1 MNIYADHAASSPMRE
16 SAKAVM
22 LECLEECGNPSSI
35 HAAGRLAAARL
46 ERARKEM
53 AELLNCRPSEIYFTS
68 GGTEADNWAVC
79 AAGRRTGQ
87 TVTSAFEHHAVLRA
101 LEALERAGGRTAVRI
116 RPEADG
122 VLDPEKVAAAADGST
137 ALVSIMAANNE
148 IGTIQ
153 PIAEIAKAL
162 KKGGRSPALFHT
174 DAVQAVGHIP
184 VDVQKLGVDLLSL
197 SAHKFGGPRGAG
209 ALYCRT
215 GAPLEP
221 LLFGGGQERGRR
233 PGTENTAAIA
243 AMAAAMTEACGNMEK
258 AAAYTRR
265 LRDRLAA
272 RILEIPG
279 AQING
284 SMTSRL
290 PGNINCRFDGV
301 EGETLVILLDLAG
314 VQVSAGA
321 ACSSGSGQPS
331 HVLTTLGQSRREAYG
346 AIRISL
352 AETSTEAEAD
362 CIADRLEAIVAD
374 LQSG

>member
-137 ALVSIMAANNE
+137 ALVSVMAANNE

-331 HVLTTLGQSRREAYG
+331 HVLTALGQSRREAYG

>member
-243 AMAAAMTEACGNMEK
+243 AMAAAMTEACGNMET

-331 HVLTTLGQSRREAYG
+331 HVLTALGQSRREAYG

>member
-68 GGTEADNWAVC
+68 GGTEADNWAVR
-79 AAGRRTGQ
+79 AAGQGPGQ

-101 LEALERAGGRTAVRI
+101 LEALERAGGRTTVQI
-116 RPEADG
+116 RPGADG

-137 ALVSIMAANNE
+137 ALVSVMAANNE

-162 KKGGRSPALFHT
+162 KKSGRSPVFHT

-215 GAPLEP
+215 GVPLEP

-243 AMAAAMTEACGNMEK
+243 AMAAALGEACGIMEQ
-258 AAAYTRR
+258 AAAHTRR

-284 SMTSRL
+284 SMTNRL

-314 VQVSAGA
+314 VQVSTGA
-321 ACSSGSGQPS
+321 ACSSGNGEPS
-331 HVLTTLGQSRREAYG
+331 HVLTALGQSRREAYG

-362 CIADRLEAIVAD
+362 CIADHLESIVAD
-374 LQSG
+374 LQNG

>member
-53 AELLNCRPSEIYFTS
+53 AELLNCRPSEISFTS

-331 HVLTTLGQSRREAYG
+331 HVLTALGQSRREAYG

>member
-68 GGTEADNWAVC
+68 GGTEADNWAVR

-137 ALVSIMAANNE
+137 ALVSVMAANNE

-243 AMAAAMTEACGNMEK
+243 AMAAALGEACGNMEQ
-258 AAAYTRR
+258 AAAHTRR

-321 ACSSGSGQPS
+321 ACSSGSGEPS
-331 HVLTTLGQSRREAYG
+331 HVLTALGQSRREAYG
-346 AIRISL
+346 ATRISL

-374 LQSG
+374 LQNG